1 MEGMNPAS
9 KLKFLGFSKKTWED
23 LLKAINITQPN
34 KQMTWSS
41 TDEEL
46 GLFNPYSKVTCF
58 FLYLYSLEFG
68 DPPLYSEL
76 NRICR
81 DQDLHYIN
89 TLGPFALAM
98 VTIILNAENKR
109 EPTDKI

>member
-1 MEGMNPAS
+1 MNPAS

-34 KQMTWSS
+34 EEMYGYS
-41 TDEEL
+41 DEL
-46 GLFNPYSKVTCF
+46 CLASPYSKVTCF